1 MKVRLNGT
9 AAGNGSSGSWL
20 AHWEKH
26 SGLNAFMCYATGCI
40 RRPSVGAHVQKD
52 GPPDTN
58 WYVIPLCEDC
68 SRKRGQ
74 DLDIWDAATLVSPG
88 ARSASSALPS
98 PSRSRASRPVAVFV

>member
-1 MKVRLNGT
+1 MKVKMNGT
-9 AAGNGSSGSWL
+9 VARAETGGSWL

-40 RRPSVGAHVQKD
+40 RRPSVGAHIQKD
-52 GPPDTN
+52 SLTDMN

-74 DLDIWDAATLVSPG
+74 DLDIWNAATLVSPG
-88 ARSASSALPS
+88 ARGAAVKASST
-98 PSRSRASRPVAVFV
+98 SRASRPAAVFA